1 MVLKEKE
8 KQAIKDLQTLEQAC
22 IDKYGKYAAQA
33 KDPVLQELFTTL
45 KRNEQKHYDSL
56 EQVLTGTVPSCNCN
70 DSDGRKTMPFL
81 QRTVSPVKS
90 SHPLNITVMY
100 SSLATVQSASFL
112 PTSRLKNR
120 IMPRCSSNTK
130 QQTGWHK
137 TSNKILL

>member
-70 DSDGRKTMPFL
+70 DSDGRDYDP
-81 QRTVSPVKS
+81 
-90 SHPLNITVMY
+90 
-100 SSLATVQSASFL
+100 
-112 PTSRLKNR
+112 
-120 IMPRCSSNTK
+120 
-130 QQTGWHK
+130 
-137 TSNKILL
+137 